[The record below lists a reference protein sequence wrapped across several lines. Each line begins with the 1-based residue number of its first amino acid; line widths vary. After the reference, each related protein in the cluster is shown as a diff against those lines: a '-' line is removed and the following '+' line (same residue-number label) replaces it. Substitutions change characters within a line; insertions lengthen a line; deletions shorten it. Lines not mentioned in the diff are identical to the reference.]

1 MRRLVLGLTLAAIPL
16 FFSADSMAQA
26 KPKAAPAKA
35 AAAPAKAAPGKDKYP
50 LLPAGEGRAT
60 VIKVCGQC
68 HTPERPATQRH
79 DKAGWNAI
87 IDTMM
92 QNGAVASDEDFD
104 TVVAYLVKNFPPGKK

>member
-1 MRRLVLGLTLAAIPL
+1 MRRLFLGLTLAGPL
-16 FFSADSMAQA
+16 LAFSPMLFAADAMAQ
-26 KPKAAPAKA
+26 PKAAPAKA
-35 AAAPAKAAPGKDKYP
+35 APAKDKYP

-79 DKAGWNAI
+79 DLKGWNDI
-87 IDTMM
+87 IDMMM

-104 TVVAYLVKNFPPGKK
+104 TVAAYLAKNFPPSKPLPKK

>member
-1 MRRLVLGLTLAAIPL
+1 MRRLFLGLTLAAIPL
-16 FFSADSMAQA
+16 FFAADAFAQPKAAA
-26 KPKAAPAKA
+26 KAAAPAKA
-35 AAAPAKAAPGKDKYP
+35 AAVKDKYP

-79 DKAGWNAI
+79 DMKGWNDI

-92 QNGAVASDEDFD
+92 QNGAVASDEEFD
-104 TVVAYLVKNFPPGKK
+104 TVAAYLTKNFPPGKK